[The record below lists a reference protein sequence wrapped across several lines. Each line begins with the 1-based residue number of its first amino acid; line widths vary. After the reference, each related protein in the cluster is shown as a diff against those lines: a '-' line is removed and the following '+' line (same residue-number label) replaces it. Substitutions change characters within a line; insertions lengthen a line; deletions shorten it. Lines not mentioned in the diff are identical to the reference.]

1 MNGFIKT
8 ILLLLPLAFSGAVNV
23 ETAHAEKVFIWKDYK
38 GVTHYSD
45 RPGPDGMDTDFV
57 ISPDGP
63 ESVHE
68 PLPDDSLSNSLNESS
83 SDSTSEVPKETSGQP
98 ASLPDPFAPETI
110 AFCEKLKGNLNALKA
125 KGRIR
130 LTHEDGREEILDD
143 AGKEQ
148 EKQRLMDM
156 MKQYCK

>member
-1 MNGFIKT
+1 MNGLIKT
-8 ILLLLPLAFSGAVNV
+8 FLLLLPLAFSGAVNV
-23 ETAHAEKVFIWKDYK
+23 ETVHAEKVFIWKDDK

-57 ISPDGP
+57 VSPDGS
-63 ESVHE
+63 ENMHE
-68 PLPDDSLSNSLNESS
+68 HLPDDSLSEPS
-83 SDSTSEVPKETSGQP
+83 SDSTAEVPKETSGQP
-98 ASLPDPFAPETI
+98 ASLPGPSAPETI
-110 AFCEKLKGNLNALKA
+110 AFCNKLKGNLNALQA

-148 EKQRLMDM
+148 EKQRLMGM
-156 MKQYCK
+156 MKQHCK